1 MKTGANFISAYF
13 YRKNFKHYRKDIST
27 YYFRDNDTIAQVDI
41 HYKGYVA
48 VVHQLI
54 LDRYN
59 YDNYETGIKNNSIKL
74 NDDTLFSFDISISKE
89 EYERIKTQFFVKQR
103 ELEDNRNQELVKS
116 ALSLGVKEKVIS
128 DKELFEKFCSSLI
141 EKNPNF
147 FNQTEKGL
155 QVFSAF
161 SYNGPTKLIYEKF
174 GEYFYFINDREM
186 NDPGDYFGFKNVII
200 EISKSYISKYESVQ
214 DEFFIKLN
222 NLLENK

>member
-13 YRKNFKHYRKDIST
+13 YRKHFKHYRKDVLT

-41 HYKGYVA
+41 HYKGYV
-48 VVHQLI
+48 VFVHQLI

-59 YDNYETGIKNNSIKL
+59 YDKYESGLKNNSIKL
-74 NDDTLFSFDISISKE
+74 NDDKLFSFDTIIAKE
-89 EYERIKTQFFVKQR
+89 EYERIKTQFFVNQR
-103 ELEDNRNQELVKS
+103 ELEENRNQELVKS

-141 EKNPNF
+141 EKNPTF

-155 QVFSAF
+155 KIFSES
-161 SYNGPTKLIYEKF
+161 SYRGPTKLIYEKF

-200 EISKSYISKYESVQ
+200 EISKSYISTYESVQ
-214 DEFFIKLN
+214 DEFFVKLN